1 MTIKHLVISGGGP
14 AGFLTYGAA
23 RHLAKEELWKLE
35 DIESIYC
42 CSIGAFMGVIIS
54 LGYEW
59 EWIDDYFIKRPWEKT
74 LGITAI
80 SFLKAYSE
88 KGIVGDELIHDSL
101 EPLLTAKDLT
111 VNTTMAEFYEFN
123 GIDIH
128 IYSTN
133 LNTQFLTKI
142 DISHTSH
149 PNMSLIKAIRMTTAY
164 PFAFKPVCE
173 GGDCFI
179 DGGLLNN
186 LPLNDCIEQTKCNKD
201 EILAFKNIW
210 ITDNYKVSEDSSL
223 IDYLYVLLI
232 KMKRSVYSEDDPS
245 DVKYM
250 VRCLVEDLD
259 GFEGWVGALA
269 TEEMRAKLIERGS
282 SQAKLFLSYINS
294 QGSVKEL

>member
-23 RHLAKEELWKLE
+23 RHLAKENLWKLE

-54 LGYEW
+54 LGYDW

-80 SFLKAYSE
+80 SFLKAYTE
-88 KGIVGDELIHDSL
+88 KGIVGDELIHNSL
-101 EPLLTAKDLT
+101 EPLLTAKELT
-111 VNTTMAEFYEFN
+111 VDTTMAEFYEFN

-128 IYSTN
+128 IYTTN

-149 PNMSLIKAIRMTTAY
+149 PDMPLIKAIRMTTAY

-210 ITDNYKVSEDSSL
+210 ITDNYKVSTDSSL

-232 KMKRSVYSEDDPS
+232 KMKRSVYSEDDTS
-245 DVKYM
+245 DIKYM

-259 GFEGWVGALA
+259 GFEDWIRALA
-269 TEEMRAKLIERGS
+269 TEEMRGKLIERGS

-294 QGSVKEL
+294 QGSVEKL

>member
-23 RHLAKEELWKLE
+23 RHLAKEKLWKLE

-54 LGYEW
+54 LGYDW

-80 SFLKAYSE
+80 SFLKAYTE
-88 KGIVGDELIHDSL
+88 KGIVGDELIHNSL
-101 EPLLTAKDLT
+101 EPLLTAKELT
-111 VNTTMAEFYEFN
+111 VDTTMAEFYEFN

-149 PNMSLIKAIRMTTAY
+149 PDMPLIKAIRMTTAY

-232 KMKRSVYSEDDPS
+232 KMKRSVYSEDDPV

-259 GFEGWVGALA
+259 GFEDWIKALA
-269 TEEMRAKLIERGS
+269 TKEMRGKLIERGS

-294 QGSVKEL
+294 QGSVEKL

>member
-23 RHLAKEELWKLE
+23 RHLAKENLWKLE

-54 LGYEW
+54 LGYDW

-80 SFLKAYSE
+80 SFLKAYTE
-88 KGIVGDELIHDSL
+88 KGIVGDELIHNSL
-101 EPLLTAKDLT
+101 EPLLTAKELT
-111 VNTTMAEFYEFN
+111 VDTTMAEFYEFN

-128 IYSTN
+128 IYTTN

-149 PNMSLIKAIRMTTAY
+149 PDMPLIKAIRMTTAY

-210 ITDNYKVSEDSSL
+210 ITDNYKVSTDSSL

-232 KMKRSVYSEDDPS
+232 KMKRSVYSEDDTS
-245 DVKYM
+245 DIKYM

-259 GFEGWVGALA
+259 GFENWIKALA
-269 TEEMRAKLIERGS
+269 TEEMRGKLIERGS

-294 QGSVKEL
+294 QGSVEKL

>member
-23 RHLAKEELWKLE
+23 RHLAKENLWKLE

-54 LGYEW
+54 LGYDW

-80 SFLKAYSE
+80 SFLKAYTE
-88 KGIVGDELIHDSL
+88 KGIVGDELIHNSL
-101 EPLLTAKDLT
+101 EPLLTAKELT
-111 VNTTMAEFYEFN
+111 VDTTMAEFYEFN

-128 IYSTN
+128 IYTTN

-149 PNMSLIKAIRMTTAY
+149 PDMPLIKAIRMTTAY

-186 LPLNDCIEQTKCNKD
+186 LPLNDCIE
-201 EILAFKNIW
+201 
-210 ITDNYKVSEDSSL
+210 
-223 IDYLYVLLI
+223 
-232 KMKRSVYSEDDPS
+232 
-245 DVKYM
+245 
-250 VRCLVEDLD
+250 
-259 GFEGWVGALA
+259 
-269 TEEMRAKLIERGS
+269 
-282 SQAKLFLSYINS
+282 
-294 QGSVKEL
+294 

>member
-23 RHLAKEELWKLE
+23 RHLAKENLWKLE

-54 LGYEW
+54 LGYDW

-80 SFLKAYSE
+80 SFLKAYTE
-88 KGIVGDELIHDSL
+88 KGIVGDELIHNSL
-101 EPLLTAKDLT
+101 EPLLIDKELT
-111 VNTTMAEFYEFN
+111 VDTTMAEFYEFN

-128 IYSTN
+128 IYTTN

-149 PNMSLIKAIRMTTAY
+149 PDMPLIKAIRMTTAY

-210 ITDNYKVSEDSSL
+210 ITDNYKVSTDSSL

-232 KMKRSVYSEDDPS
+232 KMKRSVYSEDDTS
-245 DVKYM
+245 DIKYM

-259 GFEGWVGALA
+259 GFEDWIRALA
-269 TEEMRAKLIERGS
+269 TEEMRGKLIERGS

-294 QGSVKEL
+294 QGSVEKL

>member
-23 RHLAKEELWKLE
+23 RHLAKEKLWKLE

-74 LGITAI
+74 LGITAV

-111 VNTTMAEFYEFN
+111 IDTTMAQFYEFN

-128 IYSTN
+128 IYTTN

-142 DISHTSH
+142 DISHTTH

-232 KMKRSVYSEDDPS
+232 KMKRSVYSEDDAT
-245 DVKYM
+245 DIKYM

-259 GFEGWVGALA
+259 GFEDWIRALA
-269 TEEMRAKLIERGS
+269 TEEMRGKLIERGS

-294 QGSVKEL
+294 QGSVEKL

>member
-23 RHLAKEELWKLE
+23 RHLAKENLWKLE

-54 LGYEW
+54 LGYDW

-80 SFLKAYSE
+80 SFLKAYTE
-88 KGIVGDELIHDSL
+88 KGIVGDELIHNSL
-101 EPLLTAKDLT
+101 EPLLTAKELT
-111 VNTTMAEFYEFN
+111 VDTTMAEFYEFN

-128 IYSTN
+128 IYTTN

-149 PNMSLIKAIRMTTAY
+149 PDMPLIKAIRMTTAY

-210 ITDNYKVSEDSSL
+210 ITDNYKVSTDSSL

-232 KMKRSVYSEDDPS
+232 KMKRSVYSEDDTS
-245 DVKYM
+245 DIKYM

-259 GFEGWVGALA
+259 GFEDWIKALA
-269 TEEMRAKLIERGS
+269 TEEMRGKLIERGS

-294 QGSVKEL
+294 QGSIEKL

>member
-23 RHLAKEELWKLE
+23 RHLAKENLWKLE

-54 LGYEW
+54 LGYDW

-80 SFLKAYSE
+80 SFLKAYTE
-88 KGIVGDELIHDSL
+88 KGIVGDELIHNSL
-101 EPLLTAKDLT
+101 EPLLTAKELT
-111 VNTTMAEFYEFN
+111 VDTTMAEFYEFN

-128 IYSTN
+128 IYTTN

-149 PNMSLIKAIRMTTAY
+149 PDMPLIKAIRMTTAY

-210 ITDNYKVSEDSSL
+210 ITDNYKVSTDSSL

-232 KMKRSVYSEDDPS
+232 KMKRSVYSEDDAT
-245 DVKYM
+245 DIKYM

-259 GFEGWVGALA
+259 GFEDWIRALA
-269 TEEMRAKLIERGS
+269 TEEMRGKLIERGS

-294 QGSVKEL
+294 QGSVEKL

>member
-23 RHLAKEELWKLE
+23 RHLAKENLWKLE

-54 LGYEW
+54 LGYDW

-80 SFLKAYSE
+80 SFLKAYTE
-88 KGIVGDELIHDSL
+88 KGIVGDELIHNSL
-101 EPLLTAKDLT
+101 EPLLTAKELT
-111 VNTTMAEFYEFN
+111 VDTTMAEFYEFN

-128 IYSTN
+128 IYTTN

-149 PNMSLIKAIRMTTAY
+149 PDMPLIKAIRMTTAY

-210 ITDNYKVSEDSSL
+210 ITDNYKVSTDSSL

-232 KMKRSVYSEDDPS
+232 KMKRSVYSEDDTS
-245 DVKYM
+245 DIKYM

-259 GFEGWVGALA
+259 GFEDWIKALA
-269 TEEMRAKLIERGS
+269 TEEMRGKLIERGS

-294 QGSVKEL
+294 QGSVEKL

>member
-23 RHLAKEELWKLE
+23 RHLAKENLWKLE

-54 LGYEW
+54 LGYDW

-80 SFLKAYSE
+80 SFLKAYTE
-88 KGIVGDELIHDSL
+88 KGIVGDELIHNSL
-101 EPLLTAKDLT
+101 EPLLTAKELT
-111 VNTTMAEFYEFN
+111 VDTTMAEFYEFN

-128 IYSTN
+128 IYTTN

-149 PNMSLIKAIRMTTAY
+149 PDMPLIKAIRMTTAY

-232 KMKRSVYSEDDPS
+232 KMKRSVYSEDDTT
-245 DVKYM
+245 DIKYM

-259 GFEGWVGALA
+259 GFENWIKALA
-269 TEEMRAKLIERGS
+269 TEEMRGKLIERGS

-294 QGSVKEL
+294 QGSVEKL

>member
-23 RHLAKEELWKLE
+23 RHLAKEKLWKLE

-54 LGYEW
+54 LGYDW

-80 SFLKAYSE
+80 SFLKAYTE
-88 KGIVGDELIHDSL
+88 KGIVGDELIHNSL
-101 EPLLTAKDLT
+101 EPLLTAKELT
-111 VNTTMAEFYEFN
+111 VDTTMAEFYEFN

-128 IYSTN
+128 IYTTN

-149 PNMSLIKAIRMTTAY
+149 PDMPLIKAIRMTTAY

-210 ITDNYKVSEDSSL
+210 ITDNYKVSTDSSL

-232 KMKRSVYSEDDPS
+232 KMKRSVYSEDDTS
-245 DVKYM
+245 DIKYM

-259 GFEGWVGALA
+259 GFEDWIRALA
-269 TEEMRAKLIERGS
+269 TEEMRGKLIERGS

-294 QGSVKEL
+294 QGSVEKL

>member
-23 RHLAKEELWKLE
+23 RHLAKENLWKLE
-35 DIESIYC
+35 DIESMYC

-74 LGITAI
+74 LGITAV
-80 SFLKAYSE
+80 SFLEAYSE
-88 KGIVGDELIHDSL
+88 KGIVGDELIHKSL
-101 EPLLTAKDLT
+101 EPLLTAKDLSPD
-111 VNTTMAEFYEFN
+111 TTLAEFYEFN

-128 IYSTN
+128 VYATN
-133 LNTQFLTKI
+133 LNTQFLTKV

-149 PNMSLIKAIRMTTAY
+149 PDMPLIKAIRMTTAY

-173 GGDCFI
+173 DSDCFI

-186 LPLNDCIEQTKCNKD
+186 LPLDDCIEQTKCNKD

-210 ITDNYKVSEDSSL
+210 ITSGYEVSSKSSM
-223 IDYLYVLLI
+223 IDYLHVLLI
-232 KMKRSVYSEDDPS
+232 KMKRSVYSEGDHT

-259 GFEGWVGALA
+259 SFTDWIGALA

-294 QGSVKEL
+294 QGSV

>member
-23 RHLAKEELWKLE
+23 RHLAKENLWKLE
-35 DIESIYC
+35 EIESIYC

-54 LGYEW
+54 LGYDW

-74 LGITAI
+74 LGITAV

-88 KGIVGDELIHDSL
+88 KGIVGDELIHNSL

-128 IYSTN
+128 IYTTN

-149 PNMSLIKAIRMTTAY
+149 PDMPLIKAIRMTTAY

-210 ITDNYKVSEDSSL
+210 ITDNYKVSTDSSL

-232 KMKRSVYSEDDPS
+232 KMKRSVYSEDDTS
-245 DVKYM
+245 DIKYM

-259 GFEGWVGALA
+259 GFEDWIRALA
-269 TEEMRAKLIERGS
+269 TEEMRGKLIERGS

-294 QGSVKEL
+294 QGSVEKL